1 MGGISYKKLAANAK
15 IYRSVSDAISEG
27 IAFVASSTSPEYAGI
42 SMHHVLVKLS
52 AAGGVY
58 DDVQARAAIASPDT
72 ADPMVLWS
80 KMVTSSQDI
89 RRTVETKISF
99 ANGIGLV
106 ATGPIA
112 ISGGI
117 KASSEKDGDADSV
130 TTPAPASNNTRIAT
144 VSNARGAFASA
155 LLIATTFEIAVL
167 SS

>member
-1 MGGISYKKLAANAK
+1 MGGKALVDVQISSTPLTLQNVITTTTVTFIPGATKVVLSFLVTGISYKKLAANAK

-89 RRTVETKISF
+89 RRTVET
-99 ANGIGLV
+99 
-106 ATGPIA
+106 
-112 ISGGI
+112 
-117 KASSEKDGDADSV
+117 
-130 TTPAPASNNTRIAT
+130 
-144 VSNARGAFASA
+144 
-155 LLIATTFEIAVL
+155 
-167 SS
+167 